1 MRSTFRI
8 LFYPKKGAPLKNGKL
23 PIMLRITID
32 GDKVEFSTKL
42 EIEGKKWD
50 TRTGKVSGRTPVA
63 NEMNLKLDRIR
74 VELNSHYDKFREVG
88 SYPTPLMLK
97 NAYLGIQAKSHTMLN
112 IFKKIVD
119 EKKKLLGVSIVKS
132 TCDKYELV
140 YHRLQEYIKQE
151 YQNNDLPLSSID
163 DDFVNGFERY
173 LRADKKIGHNA
184 TAKMMQKLK
193 TATNYAKAHGML
205 SIDPFYDTKITFKNV
220 DVPYLTLE
228 ELRAIMDKDIQ
239 NDRLRRVRDIFVFSC
254 FTGLAYSDTYFL
266 TEEHLYKANDGKMW
280 IKKHRQKTKVIAD
293 IPLLEVPLQILNKYR
308 GKQTG
313 GRLLP
318 VSSNQKVN
326 EYLKELATIC
336 GIKKELT
343 YHMARYTFATSLTL
357 LHNVPMASIA
367 KMLGHTNIRQT
378 QHYAKVNDVM
388 LSRNMQNLSE
398 QLDLR
403 MEIK

>member
-42 EIEGKKWD
+42 EIEEKKWD

-74 VELNSHYDKFREVG
+74 VELNSHYDKFREAG

-97 NAYLGIQAKSHTMLN
+97 NAYLGIQAKSHTMLT

-163 DDFVNGFERY
+163 DDFVNGFERFLRAGKEAQKEKEGRNKAMIEYEEPKNDIDRYLMERFKYRRSLVYLTVDNVITTRRNIRIDLY
-173 LRADKKIGHNA
+173 LRIRKVKSLFPPDCLIIVRLGFSKEQTGHGTHFVRFLTGIALKYGFRYVGIECANSKSSAFAKKLGF
-184 TAKMMQKLK
+184 
-193 TATNYAKAHGML
+193 Y
-205 SIDPFYDTKITFKNV
+205 SIDGENLAITVSNLMFY
-220 DVPYLTLE
+220 
-228 ELRAIMDKDIQ
+228 
-239 NDRLRRVRDIFVFSC
+239 FS
-254 FTGLAYSDTYFL
+254 
-266 TEEHLYKANDGKMW
+266 
-280 IKKHRQKTKVIAD
+280 
-293 IPLLEVPLQILNKYR
+293 
-308 GKQTG
+308 
-313 GRLLP
+313 
-318 VSSNQKVN
+318 
-326 EYLKELATIC
+326 
-336 GIKKELT
+336 
-343 YHMARYTFATSLTL
+343 
-357 LHNVPMASIA
+357 
-367 KMLGHTNIRQT
+367 
-378 QHYAKVNDVM
+378 
-388 LSRNMQNLSE
+388 
-398 QLDLR
+398 
-403 MEIK
+403 ME